1 LAVTESEQRP
11 MMLSRGNDFRWLRE
25 AKLPDTTNHRS
36 KAYVAR
42 GTTYLKN
49 ETFIGSGL
57 VAIVGDI
64 FVENGA
70 RRGPPCC
77 AVLPIVRGR
86 DTAVAACWLREGSPA
101 IVIGHDVL
109 STYRRFLGGQNW
121 QGFTE
126 GLFVS
131 RRRRNRRCA

>member
-1 LAVTESEQRP
+1 

-70 RRGPPCC
+70 RGG
-77 AVLPIVRGR
+77 GR
-86 DTAVAACWLREGSPA
+86 HVAPSYRLSEAAIRRSRHVGYAREAQPLLLVMTYCQRIGDCLVGRAGKGSRKACSCHVEEGTADVPKPALAA
-101 IVIGHDVL
+101 
-109 STYRRFLGGQNW
+109 
-121 QGFTE
+121 
-126 GLFVS
+126 
-131 RRRRNRRCA
+131 

>member
-1 LAVTESEQRP
+1 

-70 RRGPPCC
+70 RGGAAMLR

-86 DTAVAACWLREGSPA
+86 DTAVAACWLREGSTA
-101 IVIGHDVL
+101 IVIGHDTR

>member
-42 GTTYLKN
+42 GATYLKN

-70 RRGPPCC
+70 RGGGRHVARRLTDCQRPRYGGRGML
-77 AVLPIVRGR
+77 AARGKHSH
-86 DTAVAACWLREGSPA
+86 CYWS
-101 IVIGHDVL
+101 
-109 STYRRFLGGQNW
+109 
-121 QGFTE
+121 
-126 GLFVS
+126 
-131 RRRRNRRCA
+131 